1 MTLDTDH
8 SETESINILTLTL
21 CWRRILMAST
31 WSPWLALCR
40 GARPFLVLT
49 EMGAP
54 RCSIASTTFS
64 WPDLAA
70 QWRSQPVPGLG
81 LEVCSFVQQQPH
93 HVTLAHLGCHV
104 WKVWKL
110 KVAWRAFPSKNY
122 ASLNC
127 QVYFQVVSDLETS
140 GQS

>member
-8 SETESINILTLTL
+8 SETESNNILTLTL

-70 QWRSQPVPGLG
+70 QGRSQPIPGLG
-81 LEVCSFVQQQPH
+81 IPTSHTMLPLPILAATCREVMLF
-93 HVTLAHLGCHV
+93 
-104 WKVWKL
+104 
-110 KVAWRAFPSKNY
+110 
-122 ASLNC
+122 
-127 QVYFQVVSDLETS
+127 
-140 GQS
+140 